1 MCAQWTKA
9 QIPPEH
15 TAGYGP
21 RLTALVGEIAG
32 THGTGR
38 RTMQAFCASVLQVRF
53 RPKVVRG
60 WP

>member
-38 RTMQAFCASVLQVRF
+38 RTMQAFCASVLQVRL